1 MVYLFKTILEGLKGA
16 FSHSAH
22 TAPIVTVIIQVTAL
36 KTTHLR
42 NYARSIQ
49 NLKPRTSDAC
59 HGAQGP
65 KFCPLQPL
73 PLQQPFNDFLPIF

>member
-1 MVYLFKTILEGLKGA
+1 MVYLFRTILEGLKGA
-16 FSHSAH
+16 FSHSAR

-36 KTTHLR
+36 KSTHPQKH
-42 NYARSIQ
+42 ARSIQ
-49 NLKPRTSDAC
+49 NLKSRTSDAC

-65 KFCPLQPL
+65 EFCPLQPL